1 MNYDPQVNDYVKW
14 TNKWTNDVEGWVYF
28 KDKEYITIEVSVRP
42 KNCENYQACCLHRNE
57 RVLVV
62 CYPEQWKELEYI
74 KSRESVYEEEKE
86 LLETLV

>member
-1 MNYDPQVNDYVKW
+1 MTYEPQVNDYVIWSKG
-14 TNKWTNDVEGWVYF
+14 VEGWVYF
-28 KDKEYITIEVSVRP
+28 KDKEYITIEASVRP
-42 KNCENYQACCLHRNE
+42 KDRINYQCCSIHRNE

-62 CYPEQWKELEYI
+62 CYPEQWKELVYI